1 MLANKIDYPME
12 MQSGAHSYTYDVD
25 PSFTHIGELI
35 NHSSL
40 NSVFKESLS
49 NGAYSDILSSDHF
62 NHEYIDGLVSK
73 YCAGKEILGAEQAD
87 LLNIAMQSTLGPHAD

>member
-1 MLANKIDYPME
+1 ML
-12 MQSGAHSYTYDVD
+12 
-25 PSFTHIGELI
+25 

-40 NSVFKESLS
+40 NGVLKESLS
-49 NGAYSDILSSDHF
+49 SGAYRDILSSDHF

-73 YCAGKEILGAEQAD
+73 YCAGEEILGAEQAD